1 MANPKGKVMQ
11 KATSP
16 RLVESTDQFQ
26 CPDHDEYFKF
36 CNRILDICSSVN
48 AASLSCGG
56 CKYVRWCQT
65 IQDNFSGKCQDR
77 LLTAGELLRF
87 ICQFGVLLRRMGK
100 NK

>member
-1 MANPKGKVMQ
+1 MNKAIGPKLIE
-11 KATSP
+11 S
-16 RLVESTDQFQ
+16 VEQFQ

-36 CNRILDICSSVN
+36 CNRILDICSSEN
-48 AASLSCGG
+48 ATNLSCGG
-56 CKYVRWCQT
+56 CKYIRWCQT
-65 IQDNFSGKCQDR
+65 IQGNLSSKCEDK